1 MSINPV
7 TRAGTALLITLL
19 MGSMTGTFPVLAQ
32 TNINRPRLIAQQISI
47 PVGTVIPLNYEK
59 ADKILVSKSDVIP
72 LTLTVARDIR
82 NRNGIVVI
90 AAGSEVK
97 GTLEA
102 AGRGVRFIADEIRLD
117 GGNRTIPLNA
127 TSRLITTTE
136 TLRKGAKTQ
145 DILGGTLAGAG
156 AATAIAALTGDR
168 KIEVLDVLAGA
179 AVGTLAGWGLPA
191 AGIVGGSSVQLYS
204 VNPDRDLNI
213 TLQSPLVI
221 RD

>member
-7 TRAGTALLITLL
+7 TRGSTPLLITLL
-19 MGSMTGTFPVLAQ
+19 MGSMSGTFPVLAQ
-32 TNINRPRLIAQQISI
+32 SNINRQRLIAQQISI

-82 NRNGIVVI
+82 NQNGIVVI

-102 AGRGVRFIADEIRLD
+102 AGRGVRFIADEIALD

-136 TLRKGAKTQ
+136 TVRKGAKTQ
-145 DILGGTLAGAG
+145 DILAGTVAG
-156 AATAIAALTGDR
+156 
-168 KIEVLDVLAGA
+168 AGA

-221 RD
+221 RRPVGK